1 MLACAAARIII
12 DEVGG
17 IDRVVHDIAR
27 RPPVAIGRE
36 RCDNSA
42 QSTRAYRPTAPQSLC
57 FRLAKSL
64 EIALR
69 HKENQ

>member
-1 MLACAAARIII
+1 MPACAAARII

-17 IDRVVHDIAR
+17 IDRVVHDIAPQ
-27 RPPVAIGRE
+27 PPVAIGRE

-42 QSTRAYRPTAPQSLC
+42 QSTRTYHPTAPQSLC

>member
-17 IDRVVHDIAR
+17 IDRVVHDIAPQ
-27 RPPVAIGRE
+27 PPVAIGRE

-42 QSTRAYRPTAPQSLC
+42 QSTRTYRPTAP
-57 FRLAKSL
+57 
-64 EIALR
+64 
-69 HKENQ
+69 